1 MAQLIKYW
9 NTLKGSYWFI
19 PTVMSIVAALLSFAF
34 TAIDSRIGNAW
45 VANIPW
51 IYSIQADGARGLLTT
66 VAGSMIGVAGVTFS
80 ITIAALSYTTS
91 TLGPRLLTNF
101 MNDRGNQITLG
112 TLVST
117 FVYCLLLLRV
127 VQAGHED
134 NAAFVPHLSLVFAVG
149 LAVASLAVLI
159 YFIHHIT
166 ESLHV
171 SNVVGNVAR
180 DLDAA
185 LDDYTAEAA
194 TAAEHGP
201 ARLPAGFDDAA
212 LAVTADDHGYIQNL
226 GFATLVRAAA
236 RHDLV
241 LRLERAP
248 GDFVADGQ
256 TLLRAW
262 PAARV
267 DADLTAALRN
277 SYALGRQRTQT
288 QDIGFL
294 VNELVEIA
302 ARALS
307 PGINDPYTAMGCL
320 DWLAAALIRLARQ
333 DIAPRHRFDA
343 DGRLR
348 LWVPPFDFHTL
359 ADAVFDQLRPYFA
372 GDRNAALH
380 MLEHISAI
388 GAFLD
393 DDSPRRRLREQ
404 ADALREA
411 AVAAATSRRDTA
423 ALEQAHRRARRRL
436 APARADA
443 AAGGA

>member
-34 TAIDSRIGNAW
+34 TAVDSRIGNAW

-112 TLVST
+112 TFVST

-134 NAAFVPHLSLVFAVG
+134 GAAFVPHLSLVFAVG

-171 SNVVGNVAR
+171 SNVVANVAR

-185 LDDYTAEAA
+185 IDAYETRVEADR
-194 TAAEHGP
+194 EKPP
-201 ARLPAGFDDAA
+201 AHLPADFAEQSI
-212 LAVTADDHGYIQNL
+212 AVRADGDGYIQNL
-226 GFATLVRAAA
+226 VFGSLVSTATSK
-236 RHDLV
+236 DLV
-241 LRLERAP
+241 LRLERTP
-248 GDFVADGQ
+248 GDFVATGQ
-256 TLLRAW
+256 TLLWAW
-262 PAARV
+262 PKARV
-267 DADLTAALRN
+267 DDDTAAALVDA
-277 SYALGRQRTQT
+277 YAWGRQRTQS
-288 QDIGFL
+288 QDVFFL

-320 DWLAAALIRLARQ
+320 DWLSVAIHRVARH
-333 DIAPRHRFDA
+333 DIASRHGFDG
-343 DGRLR
+343 DDRLR
-348 LWVPPFDFHTL
+348 VWARGFDFEAL
-359 ADAVFDQLRPYFA
+359 VSAVFDQLRAYFA
-372 GDRNAALH
+372 GDRNASVH
-380 MLEHISAI
+380 MLERMGDTGEFLRSADQRKLMQ
-388 GAFLD
+388 A
-393 DDSPRRRLREQ
+393 Q
-404 ADALREA
+404 ADALHEA
-411 AVAAATSRRDTA
+411 AAQAMTSERDRHA
-423 ALEQAHRRARRRL
+423 VEQAYRRALRRINAR
-436 APARADA
+436 PAR
-443 AAGGA
+443 